1 MIRTTSSIGVK
12 LLCLLYLLLAGQVA
26 VCSHESSLLQESTH
40 DSGGSDTHEL
50 FCGGDCQNLS
60 SVAIIA
66 APPARELF
74 PLVVGAL
81 PIIGLLPRP
90 VHLPLESSRA
100 PPLPGLA

>member
-1 MIRTTSSIGVK
+1 VIRTTSSIGVK

-26 VCSHESSLLQESTH
+26 VCSQESTH

-66 APPARELF
+66 APPAGELF